1 MTDLKAAAE
10 AAKAA
15 TAAYIADP
23 TDRETGR
30 QWDRACAE
38 FSLACTEDAILA
50 LYAEIEKITRH
61 SEALAFDLDRA
72 VMERDEARAWQE
84 PVNLREE
91 ISAFAGRCAV
101 AMWDP
106 SPADIERA
114 RRQMEDDM
122 LAVAMHLAGPY
133 RARAEAAEAALSAAQ
148 EEVERWR
155 NAPRVEFHQQ
165 DWLPGFAAF
174 LPDATTLSPSARA
187 FCVLNLGSF
196 LATVEAGHVA
206 KSELPYFIASSM
218 MHEVMHVLEQW
229 AGVEFS
235 EERVES
241 LLEKYRAATLTKEP
255 HDG

>member
-1 MTDLKAAAE
+1 MTTDLEAAAE
-10 AAKAA
+10 AAQAA

-23 TDRETGR
+23 TDRDTGR

-72 VMERDEARAWQE
+72 VMERDEARSWQE

-148 EEVERWR
+148 EEVGRLLSAMDREEAYLHRMI
-155 NAPRVEFHQQ
+155 
-165 DWLPGFAAF
+165 
-174 LPDATTLSPSARA
+174 DA
-187 FCVLNLGSF
+187 
-196 LATVEAGHVA
+196 
-206 KSELPYFIASSM
+206 
-218 MHEVMHVLEQW
+218 
-229 AGVEFS
+229 S
-235 EERVES
+235 EENGGIMHGD
-241 LLEKYRAATLTKEP
+241 LEGAFHRIRDKDSDDAERAEALTKETP
-255 HDG
+255 HGDGN